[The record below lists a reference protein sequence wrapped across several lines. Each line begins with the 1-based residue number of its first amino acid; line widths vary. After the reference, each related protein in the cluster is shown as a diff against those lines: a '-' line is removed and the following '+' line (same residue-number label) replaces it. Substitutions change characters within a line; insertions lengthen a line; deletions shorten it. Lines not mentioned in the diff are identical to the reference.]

1 VQSLCLGGILYCA
14 LVTANLRMDA
24 ERWKRVDD
32 LLQAALQVPAERQE
46 EFLRQ
51 QCGGDSELLEEVRS
65 LLTSHRKAGSF
76 LESPGLHVADV
87 AAQLPILGAASS
99 SSSSSLIAGQTIS
112 HYRVLGPLGSGGM
125 GVVYKAEDL
134 KLGRAVALKFLPQD
148 VSQDPQALSRFQ
160 REAKAASALNH
171 SNICTVYEID
181 EAAGQAFIAMELLEG
196 QTLRQV
202 IAGKPLPTEKVL
214 DLGTQIADA
223 LDAAHTRGIV
233 HRDIKSA
240 NIFVTA
246 RGQAKVLD
254 FGLAKFSTPRGGH
267 TMTAPTVD
275 SEQHLTS
282 PGTAMGTVAYM
293 SPEQVRGEELDSR
306 TDLFSFGAVLYEM
319 CTGTL
324 PFRGDTSALIFH
336 AILERAPT
344 APVRLNPDVPA
355 ELERILNKALEKDRD
370 VRHQSAADLRA
381 DLKRLKRETESK
393 WIVAA
398 VPARSISKLTR
409 RALWAGLALLALIAI
424 GWTFRDRLIPQ
435 PEPFKQIEMTQ
446 VTRSGRVGTAALS
459 PDGKYVVYSQSE
471 TGSSKDGLTLRSVWV
486 KQVGGGEVQIL
497 APAAVKYN
505 AFTFSPDGNN
515 IYVVRTEPGDPNH
528 GILYNLPALG
538 GTLRRVA
545 KQVDSP
551 VTLSPDGKQLAFE
564 RDSDERRKSL
574 LIVANEDGTGEREV
588 SERKDTDGFEG
599 FAWSPQGRSIA
610 AIVGESDTSGA
621 TYSKLIEIPLDGR
634 PARPLS
640 SERWSAIS
648 GLGWL
653 AKGRGLVVAD
663 QYQPGGP
670 TEIAYVS
677 HDTGE
682 VRKLTNGPNDF
693 FKDISVSS
701 DSKTLAAVQARF
713 STDIW
718 VGHVSDPNSFR
729 PITTG
734 GQSFWAT
741 WTPDKR
747 IVSANYAGGNSVWA
761 MQADGSGATQLTAT
775 FEANVSYFRVSPK
788 GRYVVFNSWKTGW
801 PHLWRMD
808 ADGTNLRQLTNGQ
821 YDYGEPDF
829 SPDGAWVVYRK
840 IGAEKGIW
848 KVPIDGG
855 DPVRVVEGNAN
866 GPVVSPDGKMIAY
879 LGSPEGHT
887 PRVTIMPFAGGPAIK
902 TFDLPKADTLRWT
915 PDSREILFSQLQG
928 GITNIW
934 RQPLSGGKPTQV
946 TRFNSDQIWDF
957 DLSRDGS
964 QIVLSHGR
972 IDSDVMLMRDVR

>member
-1 VQSLCLGGILYCA
+1 
-14 LVTANLRMDA
+14 MDA
-24 ERWKRVDD
+24 ERWKRVDK
-32 LLQAALQVPAERQE
+32 LLQEALQVPAERQE

-51 QCGGDSELLEEVRS
+51 QCGGDVELIEEVRS

-76 LESPGLHVADV
+76 LESPGLHVAEV
-87 AAQLPILGAASS
+87 AAQLPTLGVSPSS
-99 SSSSSLIAGQTIS
+99 GTLIAGQTIS

-148 VSQDPQALSRFQ
+148 LSQDPQALSRFQ

-171 SNICTVYEID
+171 PNICTIYEID
-181 EAAGQAFIAMELLEG
+181 EDAGQAFIAMELLEG
-196 QTLRQV
+196 QTLRQM
-202 IAGKPLPTEKVL
+202 IAGKPLPTDKVL
-214 DLGTQIADA
+214 DLGAQIADA
-223 LDAAHTRGIV
+223 LDAAHARGII

-254 FGLAKFSTPRGGH
+254 FGLAKFSAPRGGH

-370 VRHQSAADLRA
+370 VRYQSAADLRA
-381 DLKRLKRETESK
+381 DLKRLKRETESSR
-393 WIVAA
+393 IAA
-398 VPARSISKLTR
+398 VPARSTNKMGR
-409 RALWAGLALLALIAI
+409 RLFWAGLALLAFIAI
-424 GWTFRDRLIPQ
+424 GWTFRDRLVPQ
-435 PEPFKQIEMTQ
+435 PEPFKKIEMTQ

-459 PDGKYVVYSQSE
+459 PDGKYVVYSKSE

-486 KQVGGGEVQIL
+486 KQVGGGEVQIV
-497 APAAVKYN
+497 APAAATYYG
-505 AFTFSPDGNN
+505 FTFSPDGNN
-515 IYVVRTEPGDPNH
+515 IYVVRTEPSDPNH
-528 GILYNLPALG
+528 AILYKLPALG

-551 VTLSPDGKQLAFE
+551 VTLSPDGRQLAFD
-564 RDSDERRKSL
+564 RGSDERRNSV

-588 SERKDTDGFEG
+588 SERKNPAGFEL

-610 AIVGESDTSGA
+610 AVATQSDTPG
-621 TYSKLIEIPLDGR
+621 TVYRKLIEIPLDGG
-634 PARPLS
+634 PARSLS
-640 SERWSAIS
+640 SERWSAIF
-648 GLGWL
+648 GLVWL
-653 AKGRGLVVAD
+653 AKGQGLVVAE

-677 HDTGE
+677 PDTGE
-682 VRKLTNGPNDF
+682 ARKVTNGPNDQF
-693 FKDISVSS
+693 QDPTVSS
-701 DSKTLAAVQARF
+701 DSKAIAAVQNTF
-713 STDIW
+713 SADIW
-718 VGHVSDPNSFR
+718 VGHLSDPNSFR
-729 PITTG
+729 TITTG
-734 GQSFWAT
+734 GLSVWAA

-747 IVSANYAGGNSVWA
+747 IVFASYAGGNSIWA
-761 MQADGSGATQLTAT
+761 MQADGNGAMQLTPAS
-775 FEANVSYFRVSPK
+775 EANLSYFRVSPN
-788 GRYVVFNSWKTGW
+788 GRYVVFISWKTGK

-808 ADGTNLRQLTNGQ
+808 IDGTNLKQLTNSQ
-821 YDYGEPDF
+821 YDYTCPDF
-829 SPDGAWVVYRK
+829 SPDGAWVVYTK
-840 IGAEKGIW
+840 LGAEKGIW

-855 DPVRVVEGNAN
+855 DPVRLIVGNADV
-866 GPVVSPDGKMIAY
+866 PVVSPDGKTIAY
-879 LGSPEGHT
+879 LDSPEGHT

-902 TFDLPKADTLRWT
+902 TFDIPKANTLRWT
-915 PDSREILFSQLQG
+915 PDGREILFSQREG
-928 GITNIW
+928 GIANIW

-964 QIVLSHGR
+964 QIALSHGR
-972 IDSDVMLMRDVR
+972 SDSDVMLIRDVR

>member
-1 VQSLCLGGILYCA
+1 
-14 LVTANLRMDA
+14 
-24 ERWKRVDD
+24 
-32 LLQAALQVPAERQE
+32 
-46 EFLRQ
+46 
-51 QCGGDSELLEEVRS
+51 
-65 LLTSHRKAGSF
+65 
-76 LESPGLHVADV
+76 
-87 AAQLPILGAASS
+87 
-99 SSSSSLIAGQTIS
+99 
-112 HYRVLGPLGSGGM
+112 
-125 GVVYKAEDL
+125 
-134 KLGRAVALKFLPQD
+134 
-148 VSQDPQALSRFQ
+148 
-160 REAKAASALNH
+160 
-171 SNICTVYEID
+171 
-181 EAAGQAFIAMELLEG
+181 MELLEG
-196 QTLRQV
+196 QTLRQM
-202 IAGKPLPTEKVL
+202 IAGKPLPTDKVL

-223 LDAAHTRGIV
+223 LDAAHARGII

-254 FGLAKFSTPRGGH
+254 FGLAKFSAPRGGH

-370 VRHQSAADLRA
+370 TRYQSAADLRA
-381 DLKRLKRETESK
+381 DLKRLKRETESSR
-393 WIVAA
+393 IAA
-398 VPARSISKLTR
+398 AIPARSISKLTR

-424 GWTFRDRLIPQ
+424 GWTFRDRLQPQ
-435 PEPFKQIEMTQ
+435 PEPFKKIEMTQ

-459 PDGKYVVYSQSE
+459 PDGRYVVYSKSE
-471 TGSSKDGLTLRSVWV
+471 PGSSKDGLTLRSVWV
-486 KQVGGGEVQIL
+486 KQVGGGEVQIV
-497 APAAVKYN
+497 APAAATYN
-505 AFTFSPDGNN
+505 GFTFSPDGNN
-515 IYVVRTEPGDPNH
+515 IYVVGSEPGDPNH
-528 GILYNLPALG
+528 GILYKLPALG

-551 VTLSPDGKQLAFE
+551 VTLSPDGRQLAFE
-564 RDSDERRKSL
+564 RDSEEKRNSV

-588 SERKDTDGFEG
+588 SERKDPDGFER
-599 FAWSPQGRSIA
+599 FAWSPQGGSIA
-610 AIVGESDTSGA
+610 AVVRKSDTSGA
-621 TYSKLIEIPLDGR
+621 TYSKLIEIPLDGGPER
-634 PARPLS
+634 SLS
-640 SERWSAIS
+640 SERWSATS

-653 AKGRGLVVAD
+653 AKGRGLVVAE

-670 TEIAYVS
+670 VEIAYVS

-682 VRKLTNGPNDF
+682 VRKVTNGPNDLF
-693 FKDISVSS
+693 LNITVSS
-701 DSKTLAAVQARF
+701 DSKTLAAVQHRF
-713 STDIW
+713 SIDIW
-718 VGHVSDPNSFR
+718 VGHVSNPNSFR
-729 PITTG
+729 AITTG
-734 GQSFWAT
+734 GLSMWAT

-747 IVSANYAGGNSVWA
+747 IVFANYAGGNSVWA
-761 MQADGSGATQLTAT
+761 MQADGSGAMQLTAA

-829 SPDGAWVVYRK
+829 SPDGAWVVYQK
-840 IGAEKGIW
+840 IGAEKGVW

-879 LGSPEGHT
+879 LDRPEGHT

-902 TFDLPKADTLRWT
+902 TFDIPKAHTLRWT
-915 PDSREILFSQLQG
+915 PDGREILFSQGEG
-928 GITNIW
+928 GIDNIW
-934 RQPLSGGKPTQV
+934 RQPLSGGKPAQV
-946 TRFNSDQIWDF
+946 TRFNSDQIFDF

-972 IDSDVMLMRDVR
+972 IDSDVMLIRDVR

>member
-1 VQSLCLGGILYCA
+1 
-14 LVTANLRMDA
+14 MDA
-24 ERWKRVDD
+24 ERWKRVDE

-65 LLTSHRKAGSF
+65 LLTSDRKAGSF
-76 LESPGLHVADV
+76 LESPGVHVGAV
-87 AAQLPILGAASS
+87 AAELPTLGAASS

-171 SNICTVYEID
+171 PNICTIYEID

-196 QTLRQV
+196 QTVRQT
-202 IAGKPLPTEKVL
+202 IAGKPLPTDKVL

-223 LDAAHTRGIV
+223 LDAAHARGII

-254 FGLAKFSTPRGGH
+254 FGLAKFSAPRGGH
-267 TMTAPTVD
+267 TMTAPTVE

-370 VRHQSAADLRA
+370 VRYQSAADLRA
-381 DLKRLKRETESK
+381 DLKRLKRETESSR
-393 WIVAA
+393 V
-398 VPARSISKLTR
+398 VVSPAPSATYLGR
-409 RALWAGLALLALIAI
+409 RWLWAGLALLALIAI
-424 GWTFRDRLIPQ
+424 GWTFRDRLLPQ
-435 PEPFKQIEMTQ
+435 PEPFKQVEMTQ

-459 PDGKYVVYSQSE
+459 PDGKYVVYSKAE
-471 TGSSKDGLTLRSVWV
+471 IGSSKDGWTLRSVWV
-486 KQVGGGEVQIL
+486 KQVGGGEVQIV
-497 APAAVKYN
+497 APAAATYN
-505 AFTFSPDGNN
+505 GFTFSPDGNN
-515 IYVVRTEPGDPNH
+515 IYVVRTEPSDPNH
-528 GILYNLPALG
+528 AILYKLPALG

-551 VTLSPDGKQLAFE
+551 VTLSPDGNQLVFE
-564 RDSDERRKSL
+564 RDSEEKHNSV
-574 LIVANEDGTGEREV
+574 LIVTNEDGTGERQI
-588 SERKDTDGFEG
+588 SERKDPEGFER

-610 AIVGESDTSGA
+610 VVVGLSDTPGA
-621 TYSKLIEIPLDGR
+621 IYRKLIEIPLDGGPER
-634 PARPLS
+634 SLS
-640 SERWSAIS
+640 SERWSATF
-648 GLGWL
+648 GLVWP
-653 AKGRGLVVAD
+653 AKGRGLVVAV

-670 TEIAYVS
+670 VDIAYVS

-682 VRKLTNGPNDF
+682 VRKITNGLNDYF
-693 FKDISVSS
+693 QDIAVSA
-701 DSKTLAAVQARF
+701 DSKTLTAVRK
-713 STDIW
+713 SDTEDIW
-718 VGHVSDPNSFR
+718 VGHLSDPNSFR
-729 PITTG
+729 AVTTG
-734 GQSFWAT
+734 GQSAWAT

-747 IVSANYAGGNSVWA
+747 IVFASYAGGNSIWA
-761 MQADGSGATQLTAT
+761 MQADGSGAMQLTPASD
-775 FEANVSYFRVSPK
+775 ANLSYFRVSPN
-788 GRYVVFNSWKTGW
+788 GRYAVFTSWKTGK

-808 ADGTNLRQLTNGQ
+808 IDSTNLKQLTNGL
-821 YDYGEPDF
+821 YDNNTPDF
-829 SPDGAWVVYRK
+829 SPDGAWVVYTK
-840 IGAEKGIW
+840 SGAEKGIW

-855 DPVRVVEGNAN
+855 DPVRLLEGNADV
-866 GPVVSPDGKMIAY
+866 PVVSPDGKTIAY
-879 LGSPEGHT
+879 VDSPEGHA

-902 TFDLPKADTLRWT
+902 TFDLPRANTLRWT
-915 PDSREILFSQLQG
+915 SDGREILFSQSEG
-928 GITNIW
+928 GIANIW
-934 RQPLSGGKPTQV
+934 RQALSGGKPIQV

-964 QIVLSHGR
+964 QIVLTHAR
-972 IDSDVMLMRDVR
+972 IDSDVMLIRDVR